1 MKKYDIADA
10 MKSLPQIIEEEV
22 IRGEKVAL
30 TGETGHTVAV
40 VMPMVSYNDY
50 RRLKEKE
57 SGVRERPERTFA
69 DAIREFRAR
78 HTPEELEELDME
90 GIYANIRDRSPDGR

>member
-22 IRGEKVAL
+22 ILGGKVVL
-30 TGETGHTVAV
+30 TGETGHPVAV
-40 VMPMVSYNDY
+40 VMSMITYNDY

-78 HTPEELEELDME
+78 HTLEELEEMDIE
-90 GIYANIRDRSPDGR
+90 GMLYNIRDRSPDGR